1 MMKATSFVAVFLV
14 LLSPLEP
21 LFAQPRRSRGSVSGA
36 SRGSYSRS
44 GNTASWQGASGRAS
58 GSGSATRTESGAT
71 GSRQTTT
78 QSGASREVSRDVDT
92 EDRTVERSS
101 TVTTAQGE
109 TATRERT
116 TEAQGGYATVEG
128 KAETSTGREAEGE
141 AVAGR
146 TYYGQPAVAGSVNTK
161 YYGSYAG
168 AAKRNPG
175 GGYTA
180 AVAGPYGGKVTT
192 TLPSGYRV
200 TSYHGRSYYAY
211 GGAYYRPYTYG
222 GVHYYYPVP
231 PPYYSYYYQ
240 PPVGAMIVM
249 LAGVTYLMAQD
260 GSYSKKTTDSEG
272 KAAYQSVPAP
282 EGAQVKTLPAS
293 RALVTVSG
301 TTFYR
306 RVVQG
311 TQEQFVVVS
320 PPAGVV
326 FLQALPPDFEVV
338 QLNTMYFAASGRY
351 YLPYLSADGS
361 ELYVM
366 VDTPPQPQAT
376 APAPAPKPAPPPVAA
391 PAPAPIRTVAETLT
405 VPTGTLVLVRLQK
418 EVSSETA
425 KVGDRFQA
433 FLDQDIAANGRLIVA
448 KGAKVYGVVTEI
460 DQGNKMKGKALLS
473 VALTDLQVGDQV
485 VSIKTQSLQVKGEKS
500 SGGKKLAGGAI
511 LGATIGAI
519 ADGGQ
524 GAAIGAAVGAGVGGA
539 AAAAG
544 SVDPA
549 VIPAQKLESFT
560 VAVPFQ
566 VNVMTN
572 VAVRAE

>member
-1 MMKATSFVAVFLV
+1 
-14 LLSPLEP
+14 
-21 LFAQPRRSRGSVSGA
+21 
-36 SRGSYSRS
+36 
-44 GNTASWQGASGRAS
+44 
-58 GSGSATRTESGAT
+58 
-71 GSRQTTT
+71 
-78 QSGASREVSRDVDT
+78 VDK
-92 EDRTVERSS
+92 EDKTVERSS
-101 TVTTAQGE
+101 TVTTSQGE
-109 TATRERT
+109 TATRERK
-116 TEAQGGYATVEG
+116 TEAEGGYATVEG

-141 AVAGR
+141 GVVGR
-146 TYYGQPAVAGSVNTK
+146 TVYGQPAVAGSVNTK

-180 AVAGPYGGKVTT
+180 ATVGPYGGKVTT

-200 TSYHGRSYYAY
+200 TSYHGRPYYAY

-240 PPVGAMIVM
+240 PPVGAMILMV
-249 LAGVTYLMAQD
+249 AGVAYLMAQD

-272 KAAYQSVPAP
+272 KTAYQSVPAP

-301 TTFYR
+301 TTFYLYSNTFYR

-326 FLQALPPDFEVV
+326 FVQALPPDFEVV
-338 QLNTMYFAASGRY
+338 QLNTMYFAAAGRY
-351 YLPYLSADGS
+351 YVPYLSADGS

-366 VDTPPQPQAT
+366 VDTPPQPQTA
-376 APAPAPKPAPPPVAA
+376 APAPAPKASPTPVAA
-391 PAPAPIRTVAETLT
+391 TEPAAAIREVAETLT
-405 VPTGTLVLVRLQK
+405 IPAGTLILVRLQK
-418 EVSSETA
+418 DVSSQTA
-425 KVGDRFQA
+425 KQGDRFQA
-433 FLDQDIAANGRLIVA
+433 FLDQDIAANGRMMVA

-460 DQGNKMKGKALLS
+460 DQGSKMKGKALLS

-485 VSIKTQSLQVKGEKS
+485 VSIKTQPLQVQGQKS
-500 SGGKKLAGGAI
+500 TGGKKLAGGAI
-511 LGATIGAI
+511 LGAAIGAI

-544 SVDPA
+544 DVDPA

-572 VAVRAE
+572 VAIRAD